1 MARQS
6 APIEINK
13 FSGGLFTD
21 SSPLTSP
28 EGYSLDEVNMVLNID
43 GSRNRRLGMDFE
55 EDYSEITTSIA
66 GDLITDF
73 AFTTF
78 KWENAGGDPEKAI
91 EVVQVGNEIKFF
103 DLDTTPLSDGLIDT
117 HVFSSSDNI
126 TVFSF
131 AVVDGIL
138 VVATGE
144 KEPYTFE
151 FEAPSTITSDN
162 FTLLVRDFFGVEDI
176 IGSKNLFVGS
186 DVQERPSTQTDEHVY
201 NLRNQSWGIPRING
215 DASTALA
222 DPITSFRAQ
231 SANLFPSNSDT
242 VTGAIYANPE
252 NVGNRTI
259 DRFYAED
266 LFKNPLGTSRAP
278 SGYFIID
285 AMERGASRLSNEA
298 ANRTRY
304 PTLTFA
310 VTTLPT
316 DRTPGGPSVVAEF
329 AGRVFFAGFSGEVV
343 DGDSLSPRMSSY
355 VLFSK
360 VVDNIS
366 DIGSC
371 FQEGDPTNREN
382 PEIIDTDGGFI
393 RINGAYNIKKIVN
406 LSDSLMVIAQNG
418 VWRIVG
424 GTEKGF
430 TATSFIV
437 EKITERGCSN
447 GESAVQVDNSVLFWG
462 DDAIY
467 HIHTDQFG
475 SWVAENVTFG
485 RIQGLF
491 NDISVESKRSV
502 KGSYDNFERKVRWLY
517 NTALSDDNNVRE
529 LVLDT
534 SLKAYYINEI
544 QQIDDEDVILR
555 PVSTY
560 IGEPYQLIISDDDVM
575 VNADLVEVGAEQV
588 VVDIE
593 DRVGDSKKE
602 LGYVVVTG
610 ISPFITYTFASYR
623 DTEFI
628 DWVSHDDVGVDAAAY
643 VVTNYFP
650 GGGEGSDIQRDKQLP
665 YLTIYMKKTETGFIV
680 TENDL
685 EPVNPSS
692 VIVQVMWD
700 WTNSGNSGKWGR
712 PFQAYRHR
720 RMYMPVDETDTFDDG
735 NSVVVTRNKVRGNG
749 RVLSIKFSTEPL
761 KDFHLY
767 GWSMIMSLAGH
778 V

>member
-6 APIEINK
+6 APIEVNK

-55 EDYSEITTSIA
+55 EDSETITTSIT
-66 GDLITDF
+66 GDLATDF
-73 AFTTF
+73 AFTSF
-78 KWENAGGDPEKAI
+78 KWGNAGGDPDKSI

-103 DLDTTPLSDGLIDT
+103 DLDIIPLSSGLIDT
-117 HVFSSSDNI
+117 ASFPSSSNTVVFSY
-126 TVFSF
+126 
-131 AVVDGIL
+131 AVVDSIL

-144 KEPYTFE
+144 KEPTSFE
-151 FEAPSTITSDN
+151 FTSPSTITSN
-162 FTLLVRDFFGVEDI
+162 TFTLLVRDFFGVEDI
-176 IGSKNLFVGS
+176 VGSKNLYVGS
-186 DVQERPSTQTDEHVY
+186 DVQERPSTQTDAHIY
-201 NLRNQSWGIPRING
+201 NLRNQSWGISRING
-215 DASTALA
+215 DSSVALA
-222 DPITSFRAQ
+222 DPITAFRGQ
-231 SANLFPSNSDT
+231 SSNLYPSNSDT
-242 VTGAIYANPE
+242 VTSAVYANPE
-252 NVGNRTI
+252 NVANRTI
-259 DRFYAED
+259 DRFYPED

-285 AMERGASRLSNEA
+285 ALERGASRLSNEV
-298 ANRTRY
+298 ANRARY
-304 PTLTFA
+304 TDLSFA

-316 DRTPGGPSVVAEF
+316 DRTPGGPSVVTEF
-329 AGRVFFAGFSGEVV
+329 AGRAFFAGFSGEVV
-343 DGDSLSPRMSSY
+343 DGDDLSPHMSSY

-360 VVDNIS
+360 IVDNHA
-366 DIGSC
+366 DMGSC

-393 RINGAYNIKKIVN
+393 RINGAYNIKRLIN

-418 VWRIVG
+418 IWRIVG

-430 TATSFIV
+430 TATNFIV

-447 GESAVQVDNSVLFWG
+447 SDSVVVVDNSIMFWG
-462 DDAIY
+462 EDAIY

-475 SWVAENVTFG
+475 SWIAENVTFG
-485 RIQGLF
+485 RIQNLF
-491 NDISVESKRSV
+491 NSISIQSKRV
-502 KGSYDNFERKVRWLY
+502 VNGSYDNFERKIRWLY
-517 NTALSDDNNVRE
+517 NTGLGDDNNVHE

-534 SLKAYYINEI
+534 SLKAYYVNEI
-544 QQIDDEDVILR
+544 QQIVGTTIR
-555 PVSTY
+555 PVAIY
-560 IGEPYQLIISDDDVM
+560 IGEPYQVIISDDFVQ
-575 VNADLVEVGAEQV
+575 ADADTVLVGTDEVL
-588 VVDIE
+588 VDIE

-623 DTEFI
+623 DIEFL
-628 DWVSHDDVGVDAAAY
+628 DWVSYNAVGADAAAY

-650 GGGEGSDIQRDKQLP
+650 GGGEGDDAQRDKQVP
-665 YLTIYMKKTETGFIV
+665 YLTVYMKKTETGFIV

-685 EPVNPSS
+685 EPVNSSS
-692 VIVQVMWD
+692 VVVQVMWD
-700 WTNSGNSGKWGR
+700 WTDSGNSGKWGR

-720 RMYMPVDETDTFDDG
+720 RMYIPTDETDTFDDG
-735 NSVVVTRNKVRGNG
+735 NTVVVTRNKVRGNG

>member
-55 EDYSEITTSIA
+55 QDFVEVTTNVV
-66 GDLITDF
+66 GDLVTNF

-91 EVVQVGNEIKFF
+91 EVVQVGNQIKFF
-103 DLDTTPLSDGLIDT
+103 DLDITPLSTGLISSHT
-117 HVFSSSDNI
+117 FSSSANT

-162 FTLLVRDFFGVEDI
+162 FTLLIRDFFGVEDI

-186 DVQERPSTQTDEHVY
+186 DVQERPSTQTDAHVY

-215 DASTALA
+215 DVSSALA

-231 SANLFPSNSDT
+231 SANLFPSNSDS
-242 VTGAIYANPE
+242 VTSVIYANPE
-252 NVGNRTI
+252 NVTNRTI

-285 AMERGASRLSNEA
+285 ALERGSSRLSNES
-298 ANRTRY
+298 ANRVRY
-304 PTLTFA
+304 PTLSFA

-329 AGRVFFAGFSGEVV
+329 AGRVFFSGFSGEVI
-343 DGDSLSPRMSSY
+343 DGDALSPRMSSY
-355 VLFSK
+355 VLFSR

-382 PEIIDTDGGFI
+382 PDIIDTDGGYI
-393 RINGAYNIKKIVN
+393 RINGAYSIKKIVN
-406 LSDSLMVIAQNG
+406 LSDSLIVIAQNG

-447 GESAVQVDNSVLFWG
+447 GESVVQVDNSVMYWG

-475 SWVAENVTFG
+475 SWIAENVTFG
-485 RIQGLF
+485 RVQALF
-491 NDISVESKRSV
+491 NGISVESKRSV
-502 KGSYDNFERKVRWLY
+502 KGSYDNFERKIRWLY
-517 NTALSDDNNVRE
+517 DTALHETANVKE

-534 SLKAYYINEI
+534 ALKAYYINDISQVDGEFI
-544 QQIDDEDVILR
+544 R

-560 IGEPYQLIISDDDVM
+560 IGEPYQLVVSEDSVISGTEFVLVGVDD
-575 VNADLVEVGAEQV
+575 V

-593 DRVGDSKKE
+593 DRAGGSKKE

-610 ISPFITYTFASYR
+610 LTPFITYTFASYR
-623 DTEFI
+623 NDEFL
-628 DWVSHDDVGVDAAAY
+628 DWASDASGGVDAAGY
-643 VVTNYFP
+643 LVTNYFP
-650 GGGEGSDIQRDKQLP
+650 GAAEGSDIQRDKQIP
-665 YLTIYMKKTETGFIV
+665 YMTVYMKKTETGFTV
-680 TENDL
+680 SGDDL
-685 EPVNPSS
+685 NPVNASS
-692 VIVQVMWD
+692 VVVQVMWD
-700 WTNSGNSGKWGR
+700 WTDSGASGKWGR

-720 RMYMPVDETDTFDDG
+720 RAYIPQFPTDAYADG
-735 NSVVVTRNKVRGNG
+735 NTVVVSRNKVRGNG
-749 RVLSIKFSTEPL
+749 RVLSIKFSTEPG
-761 KDFHLY
+761 KDFYLY